1 MSDKKRVLVLQH
13 IPDDPA
19 GRVGA
24 ILDEYEVFYHLI
36 HVGKDHLPDPT
47 RYDAIV
53 VLGGSA
59 HLYDTQKYPYSIQE
73 EAYLHQAIKQGV
85 PYLGMCLGGQLLAK
99 AFGAEVKKL
108 PKYHIGFLEIHFDE
122 AGKNDPLFQ
131 GFETYQLA
139 FQWHADCFELPE
151 GAISLAHHSQGF
163 NQAFRYGE
171 RAYGLQYHCELTEDL
186 IDLWMHEPG
195 MKKEFI
201 ERYGLETYKKTERD
215 AVDLFP
221 TYAQHATR
229 MLKNFF
235 KLSEV
240 I

>member
-24 ILDEYEVFYHLI
+24 ILDEYETFYHLI

-73 EAYLHQAIKQGV
+73 EAYLQQAIKQGI

-99 AFGAEVKKL
+99 AFQGEVKKL
-108 PKYHIGFLEIHFDE
+108 PKYHIGFLEIHFDDE
-122 AGKNDPLFQ
+122 GKNDPLFQ

-151 GAISLAHHSQGF
+151 GAVSLARHTEGF

-171 RAYGLQYHCELTEDL
+171 RAYGLQYHCELSEDL

-201 ERYGLETYKKTERD
+201 DRYGLETYKKTERD

-221 TYAQHATR
+221 TYAQHATM

-235 KLSEV
+235 RLSEV